1 MCIARRA
8 LNGVDGVLSVV
19 CSTLS
24 KQREEMA
31 RCRGVARTIPPGGYK
46 KFRLGWV
53 WGGVQVGYV
62 SSSIYTHTHS
72 NL

>member
-1 MCIARRA
+1 MLFIILKDSMCIARRA

-19 CSTLS
+19 FLPYPNSG
-24 KQREEMA
+24 EEMA

-53 WGGVQVGYV
+53 WGGGTSRICQ
-62 SSSIYTHTHS
+62 
-72 NL
+72 L